1 MSSPS
6 RLIVTDTLTADGLR
20 GVDNALGF
28 AERSAEQA
36 VTEGDEREASFWRR
50 IADRWHGKRLDLTA
64 G

>member
-1 MSSPS
+1 MRTPS

-28 AERSAEQA
+28 AERSADEA
-36 VTEGDEREASFWRR
+36 AETGNEREASFWRQ
-50 IADRWHGKRLDLTA
+50 IADRWHGKRLDLIA

>member
-1 MSSPS
+1 MRTPS

-36 VTEGDEREASFWRR
+36 ETEGDQREASFWRQ